1 VARAVFRAGLLFACI
16 AENSKFLAGFASGS
30 SDPDA
35 TWWRIQMVPGGVT
48 EIIWHF
54 AGYFHFI
61 DETMKDRFI
70 YEDGAIKIRPDDYV
84 LNLRDS
90 TLEPDLE
97 EFETDKIPPP
107 GIETSDTFKPSESLY
122 PGMYPI
128 RNLRDTD
135 TDSDS
140 PGKIPMNLRPAAGGG
155 GDMGHMLQRKITLS
169 YESGGEQQLLEIN
182 QTNSN
187 NDDDELLVVA
197 DSGVTQLHDIDID
210 ATLQDMIDAAEAQT
224 PDNLALPQGT
234 AAAAEFIAA
243 RDTETAES
251 GGDGDNSVA
260 PGRYVNGERQDDV
273 EPPAAPEEP
282 AVSDLSAK
290 GQWAELGGNESTNAA
305 LIVDL
310 KEGTNTMIV
319 LGDFFKTNA
328 IVQTNCFID
337 DDQIDVAGGIPA
349 FVIGDENKADNIAEF
364 EQRPG
369 VFFEISGYFAGLQWN
384 VDVVQGN
391 FYDINLVTQ
400 KNLLQDNDV
409 AVLESENVHYEAHLG
424 ENEQLNLTQIF
435 DGEIHYD
442 LIVVL
447 GSFHGANLIFQYN
460 VLLDSDILKLL
471 YGGEAG
477 DTTSQSADS
486 GQNVLLND
494 AAIVNYG
501 DDTFASVDDELDDL
515 LAALASQAGT
525 LDPSFGWLVPGNGSG
540 VLNVLYVTGDYY
552 DINAI
557 WQINVIADVDTAIQ
571 YLNGEPPADDGTLT
585 QSASSGGNEASND
598 AVIVDVGST
607 SALVGGDVYQD
618 TILVQANLVTDD
630 QDKIVYGDPTQLV
643 SEIVAFTG
651 DDDPEPQTDLTDARA
666 PILQDDTMGSIL
678 T

>member
-1 VARAVFRAGLLFACI
+1 MVEV
-16 AENSKFLAGFASGS
+16 
-30 SDPDA
+30 
-35 TWWRIQMVPGGVT
+35 QMVPGGVT

-70 YEDGAIKIRPDDYV
+70 YEDGATGVRPDDYV
-84 LNLRDS
+84 LDLRDS
-90 TLEPDLE
+90 TLKPDLA
-97 EFETDKIPPP
+97 EFDTDKIPHPS
-107 GIETSDTFKPSESLY
+107 IETSDAFKPSEALR
-122 PGMYPI
+122 PGLYPI
-128 RNLRDTD
+128 RALPETE

-140 PGKIPMNLRPAAGGG
+140 ARKIPIKKLHPAGASAAE
-155 GDMGHMLQRKITLS
+155 GHMVDRKISLT

-182 QTNSN
+182 QANSN
-187 NDDDELLVVA
+187 NDDDELLVVPN
-197 DSGVTQLHDIDID
+197 SGVTDLHDIDID
-210 ATLQDMIDAAEAQT
+210 ATLQDMIEGAEAQT
-224 PDNLALPQGT
+224 PDNLALPQQGT

-243 RDTETAES
+243 RDAGTAES
-251 GGDGDNSVA
+251 GVGGDNSVT
-260 PGRYVNGERQDDV
+260 PGRYVNGERQDET
-273 EPPAAPEEP
+273 EPPATPEEP
-282 AVSDLSAK
+282 AVPDLSAK

-337 DDQIDVAGGIPA
+337 NDQIDVGGGVPA
-349 FVIGDENKADNIAEF
+349 LVTGDGNKADNIAEF

-369 VFFEISGYFAGLQWN
+369 VFFEMSGYFAGLQWN

-435 DGEIHYD
+435 DGEIKYD

-477 DTTSQSADS
+477 DTTSQSAES
-486 GQNVLLND
+486 GQNILLND
-494 AAIVNYG
+494 AAIVSYG

-515 LAALASQAGT
+515 LAALASQAST
-525 LDPSFGWLVPGNGSG
+525 LDPSYGWLVPGNGSG

-585 QSASSGGNEASND
+585 QSASSGGNEVSND
-598 AVIVDVGST
+598 AIIVDVGST
-607 SALVGGDVYQD
+607 SSLVGGEVYQD
-618 TILVQANLVTDD
+618 TILVQANLVADD

-651 DDDPEPQTDLTDARA
+651 EEDTEPQTDLTDARA

>member
-1 VARAVFRAGLLFACI
+1 
-16 AENSKFLAGFASGS
+16 
-30 SDPDA
+30 
-35 TWWRIQMVPGGVT
+35 MVPGGVT

-70 YEDGAIKIRPDDYV
+70 YEDGAIRVRPDDYV
-84 LNLRDS
+84 LNLKDN
-90 TLEPDLE
+90 TLKPDLE
-97 EFETDKIPPP
+97 QFETDKIPSPL
-107 GIETSDTFKPSESLY
+107 IETSEDVKPSEILP
-122 PGMYPI
+122 PGLYPI
-128 RNLRDTD
+128 RNLLETDTD
-135 TDSDS
+135 TDS
-140 PGKIPMNLRPAAGGG
+140 PGKIPMNLRPAMGGG
-155 GDMGHMLQRKITLS
+155 GDHMGHMLQRKITLT
-169 YESGGEQQLLEIN
+169 YESGGEQQLLEID

-187 NDDDELLVVA
+187 NDDDELLVAA
-197 DSGVTQLHDIDID
+197 DSGVTDLHDIDIGE
-210 ATLQDMIDAAEAQT
+210 TLQEMIDAAEGQT
-224 PDNLALPQGT
+224 PDSLALPQQGT

-243 RDTETAES
+243 RDAETAES
-251 GGDGDNSVA
+251 GGGSDGDNSVT
-260 PGRYVNGERQDDV
+260 PGRYVNGERQD
-273 EPPAAPEEP
+273 ETQPPATPEEP
-282 AVSDLSAK
+282 AVPDLAAK
-290 GQWAELGGNESTNAA
+290 GQWAELGENDATNAA

-310 KEGTNTMIV
+310 KEATNTMIV

-337 DDQIDVAGGIPA
+337 NDQIDVAGGIPA
-349 FVIGDENKADNIAEF
+349 IVIGDGNKADNIAEF

-369 VFFEISGYFAGLQWN
+369 VFFEISGYFAGLHWN

-424 ENEQLNLTQIF
+424 ENQQLNLTQVF

-447 GSFHGANLIFQYN
+447 GSYHGANLIFQYN

-477 DTTSQSADS
+477 EATSQSAES
-486 GQNVLLND
+486 GQNALLND

-501 DDTFASVDDELDDL
+501 DDTFAPVDEELDDL

-571 YLNGEPPADDGTLT
+571 YLNGQPPADDGTLT
-585 QSASSGGNEASND
+585 QSASSGGNDVGND

-607 SALVGGDVYQD
+607 SAQVGGEVYQD
-618 TILVQANLVTDD
+618 TILIQGNLVTDD

-643 SEIVAFTG
+643 SEIVAFTAEEE
-651 DDDPEPQTDLTDARA
+651 EPQTDVTDARA

>member
-1 VARAVFRAGLLFACI
+1 
-16 AENSKFLAGFASGS
+16 
-30 SDPDA
+30 
-35 TWWRIQMVPGGVT
+35 MVPGGVT

-61 DETMKDRFI
+61 DETMKDRFV
-70 YEDGAIKIRPDDYV
+70 YEDGAINIRPDDYV
-84 LNLRDS
+84 LNLKES
-90 TLEPDLE
+90 TLKPDLE
-97 EFETDKIPPP
+97 EFETDKIPSPLIEASETLKSSEGQRP
-107 GIETSDTFKPSESLY
+107 GL
-122 PGMYPI
+122 YPI
-128 RNLRDTD
+128 RNPPETDTD
-135 TDSDS
+135 TDSV
-140 PGKIPMNLRPAAGGG
+140 GKMRMNLRPAPAGGG
-155 GDMGHMLQRKITLS
+155 DHMEHLADRKITLI
-169 YESGGEQQLLEIN
+169 YENGGEQQLLEIN
-182 QTNSN
+182 QLNGN
-187 NDDDELLVVA
+187 NDDDELLVVPN
-197 DSGVTQLHDIDID
+197 SGVTHLHDIDID
-210 ATLQDMIDAAEAQT
+210 ATLQDMIGAAEAQT
-224 PDNLALPQGT
+224 PDNLALPQQGT

-243 RDTETAES
+243 RDADTAES
-251 GGDGDNSVA
+251 GGGSDNSVT
-260 PGRYVNGERQDDV
+260 PGRYVNGERQV
-273 EPPAAPEEP
+273 ETEPPAAPEEP
-282 AVSDLSAK
+282 AVPDHAAK

-305 LIVDL
+305 LIIDL

-337 DDQIDVAGGIPA
+337 NDQIDVAGGIPA

-384 VDVVQGN
+384 VEVVQGD
-391 FYDINLVTQ
+391 FYDVNLVTQ
-400 KNLLQDNDV
+400 KNLLHDNDI
-409 AVLESENVHYEAHLG
+409 AVLESENVHYEATLG
-424 ENEQLNLTQIF
+424 ENQQLNLTQVF

-447 GSFHGANLIFQYN
+447 GSFHGANMIFQYN

-477 DTTSQSADS
+477 DTTSQSAES
-486 GQNVLLND
+486 GQNILLND
-494 AAIVNYG
+494 AAIVSYG

-607 SALVGGDVYQD
+607 SAQVGGGVYQD
-618 TILVQANLVTDD
+618 TILIQANLVTAD

-651 DDDPEPQTDLTDARA
+651 DDDTEPQTDLTDARA

>member
-1 VARAVFRAGLLFACI
+1 MVEV
-16 AENSKFLAGFASGS
+16 
-30 SDPDA
+30 
-35 TWWRIQMVPGGVT
+35 QMVPGGVT

-90 TLEPDLE
+90 TLKPDLD
-97 EFETDKIPPP
+97 EFDTDKIPLPS
-107 GIETSDTFKPSESLY
+107 IEPSDVFKPSEVLRPSLY
-122 PGMYPI
+122 PI
-128 RNLRDTD
+128 RDLPETE

-140 PGKIPMNLRPAAGGG
+140 ARKIPMKKLHSASAGAAE
-155 GDMGHMLQRKITLS
+155 GHMLDRKITLT

-182 QTNSN
+182 QLNSN
-187 NDDDELLVVA
+187 SDDDELLVVPN
-197 DSGVTQLHDIDID
+197 SGVTDLHDIDID
-210 ATLQDMIDAAEAQT
+210 ATLQDMIGAAEAQT
-224 PDNLALPQGT
+224 PDNLVLPQQGT

-243 RDTETAES
+243 RDADTAES
-251 GGDGDNSVA
+251 GGGSDSSVT
-260 PGRYVNGERQDDV
+260 PGRYVNGERQDET
-273 EPPAAPEEP
+273 EPPTAPEEP
-282 AVSDLSAK
+282 AVPDHAAK

-337 DDQIDVAGGIPA
+337 NDQVDVGGGVPA
-349 FVIGDENKADNIAEF
+349 FVVGDGNKADNIAEF

-369 VFFEISGYFAGLQWN
+369 VFFEMSGYFAGLQWN
-384 VDVVQGN
+384 VDVVQGD
-391 FYDINLVTQ
+391 FYDINLVMQ
-400 KNLLQDNDV
+400 KNLLHDNDV

-424 ENEQLNLTQIF
+424 ENEQLNLTQVF

-447 GSFHGANLIFQYN
+447 GSFHGANMIFQYN

-477 DTTSQSADS
+477 DAASQSADS
-486 GQNVLLND
+486 GQNILLND
-494 AAIVNYG
+494 AAIVSYG

-525 LDPSFGWLVPGNGSG
+525 LDPSYGWLVPGNGSG

-607 SALVGGDVYQD
+607 SAQVGGEVYQD

-630 QDKIVYGDPTQLV
+630 KDKIVYGDPTQLV

-651 DDDPEPQTDLTDARA
+651 DEDTEPQTDLTDARA

>member
-1 VARAVFRAGLLFACI
+1 
-16 AENSKFLAGFASGS
+16 
-30 SDPDA
+30 
-35 TWWRIQMVPGGVT
+35 MVPGGVT

-61 DETMKDRFI
+61 DETMKDRFV
-70 YEDGAIKIRPDDYV
+70 YEDGGIRIRPDDYV
-84 LNLRDS
+84 INLKES
-90 TLEPDLE
+90 TLKPDLN
-97 EFETDKIPPP
+97 EFETDKIPFAS
-107 GIETSDTFKPSESLY
+107 ETSDPVKPSESLR
-122 PGMYPI
+122 PALYPI
-128 RNLRDTD
+128 RDLPETD
-135 TDSDS
+135 TDSDAAR
-140 PGKIPMNLRPAAGGG
+140 KIPIKKFHSASAGGAE
-155 GDMGHMLQRKITLS
+155 GHMVDRKIALN
-169 YESGGEQQLLEIN
+169 YESGGEQLLLEIN

-197 DSGVTQLHDIDID
+197 DSGVTDLHDIDIG
-210 ATLQDMIDAAEAQT
+210 ATLQDMIGAAEAQT
-224 PDNLALPQGT
+224 PDSLALPQGS
-234 AAAAEFIAA
+234 AAAVEFIAA
-243 RDTETAES
+243 RDAETAENGGS
-251 GGDGDNSVA
+251 GDSSVT
-260 PGRYVNGERQDDV
+260 PGRYVNGERQD
-273 EPPAAPEEP
+273 ETQPPAAPEEP
-282 AVSDLSAK
+282 AVPDPSAK

-328 IVQTNCFID
+328 IVQTNLFID
-337 DDQIDVAGGIPA
+337 NDQIDVAGGIPA
-349 FVIGDENKADNIAEF
+349 LVIGDGNTADNIAEF

-384 VDVVQGN
+384 VDVVQGD

-400 KNLLQDNDV
+400 KNLLSDNDV
-409 AVLESENVHYEAHLG
+409 AVQESESAHYEAHLG
-424 ENEQLNLTQIF
+424 ENQQLNLTQIF
-435 DGEIHYD
+435 DGEIKYD

-460 VLLDSDILKLL
+460 VLLDSDILKIL

-477 DTTSQSADS
+477 DTTSQSAES
-486 GQNVLLND
+486 GQNALLND
-494 AAIVNYG
+494 ASIVSYG
-501 DDTFASVDDELDDL
+501 DDTFAPVDEEYDDL

-571 YLNGEPPADDGTLT
+571 YLNGQPPADDGTLT

-607 SALVGGDVYQD
+607 SSLVGGEVYQD
-618 TILVQANLVTDD
+618 TILIQANLVTDD
-630 QDKIVYGDPTQLV
+630 ENKIVYGDPTQLV

-651 DDDPEPQTDLTDARA
+651 NDDTDQQTDATDTRA
-666 PILQDDTMGSIL
+666 PVVQDDTMGSIL